1 MCLFTL
7 LRRRSLLGYYYNF
20 CTSLRGHRTRFAL
33 AALPLTLRKQCDGPR
48 QSASQESNEDSAS
61 ITDSKAR
68 QTAFAPNLEAY
79 FNRGERKTLAF
90 PWWREAQV
98 LPTFEF
104 QSPPLWG
111 LSSFW
116 EPR

>member
-1 MCLFTL
+1 MQSVAD
-7 LRRRSLLGYYYNF
+7 SL
-20 CTSLRGHRTRFAL
+20 
-33 AALPLTLRKQCDGPR
+33 PK
-48 QSASQESNEDSAS
+48 
-61 ITDSKAR
+61 
-68 QTAFAPNLEAY
+68 QTAFTPYLEAHLVHS
-79 FNRGERKTLAF
+79 GERKTLAF